1 MSDQPHSHDGHEHTH
16 EGQPQQEE
24 LTPSERKA
32 QRIIDRLRNEVTAV
46 NEARISRDIDLEE
59 ANEAIAALVQ
69 ANTTLADTN
78 RALREQVLS
87 LGGDPD
93 EVPSTGPATDA
104 VEDAVG
110 AEA

>member
-1 MSDQPHSHDGHEHTH
+1 MSEQPHSHDGHEHTH
-16 EGQPQQEE
+16 DGQPQQEE
-24 LTPSERKA
+24 LTPAERKA

-59 ANEAIAALVQ
+59 ANEAIAALVK
-69 ANTTLADTN
+69 ANTDLANVN
-78 RALREQVLS
+78 RALREQVVS

-93 EVPSTGPATDA
+93 AALTTGPATEA